1 MKLFN
6 VETTIDNGTCNRING
21 LSVDLTVAS
30 SLGAISLVAVQGY
43 WFSIFVLTLVGI
55 FITMV
60 ILPAYCSRLYDDHQF
75 YRMLL
80 LYGTATGTLP
90 TGLALLRVVDPE
102 FETPVATDYMYSV
115 GIVFILALPI
125 LLSANLPA
133 YSVTQGNKGLFWLA
147 VGIFALY
154 LVGVFI
160 AYVVLAKGKAFAKRR
175 QLFHR
180 EEE

>member
-1 MKLFN
+1 M
-6 VETTIDNGTCNRING
+6 
-21 LSVDLTVAS
+21 
-30 SLGAISLVAVQGY
+30 
-43 WFSIFVLTLVGI
+43 
-55 FITMV
+55 
-60 ILPAYCSRLYDDHQF
+60 
-75 YRMLL
+75 
-80 LYGTATGTLP
+80 
-90 TGLALLRVVDPE
+90 LRVVDPE

-125 LLSANLPA
+125 ILSANLPA

-160 AYVVLAKGKAFAKRR
+160 AYVVLAKEKAFAKRR